1 MALALCACGKQEE
14 ELPQASEALDSAIFG
29 TWNQISTDGSTT
41 LEDIG
46 IPSGYTFNEDGT
58 GTDLFWNMSFSYQTS
73 SGVLYI
79 DYEDASCDDAKYT
92 YAIVANVITMK
103 RIADDSIVMTYAK
116 DVPEEPTTQA
126 PTEAPT
132 EAPTQAPEEEYYEE
146 EYYEEW

>member
-1 MALALCACGKQEE
+1 MLALCACGKKEE
-14 ELPQASEALDSAIFG
+14 VPQVSEALDSAVFG

-58 GTDLFWNMSFSYQTS
+58 GTDLFWDMNFSYQTS
-73 SGVLYI
+73 AGVLYI

-92 YAIVANVITMK
+92 YSIESNVITMK

-116 DVPEEPTTQA
+116 DVPEEHATEAATQA
-126 PTEAPT
+126 PTETTAEEPV
-132 EAPTQAPEEEYYEE
+132 EEY
-146 EYYEEW
+146 